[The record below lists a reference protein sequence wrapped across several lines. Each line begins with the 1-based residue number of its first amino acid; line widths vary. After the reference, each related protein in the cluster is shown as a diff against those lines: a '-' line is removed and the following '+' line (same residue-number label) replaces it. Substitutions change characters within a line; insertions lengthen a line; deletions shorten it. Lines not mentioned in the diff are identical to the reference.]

1 MPRTTKA
8 QCLSKGACLQ
18 CVSRGASVQEKHLS
32 AYHACRKEHAYNAY
46 REEHLSAYSVSKGAC
61 LQCVSRGASAR
72 LEDSCLFSKSSTCHS
87 PGLFIDFMFSDF
99 QQHFWKKAIRGDTM
113 QAMIPPKKPQIAQS
127 RLDPSDP
134 ERERMARGQLGRL
147 LWRPSWPS
155 SPWPRCH
162 QNSLHREKNSYCH
175 YFQDEHNRSI
185 ITYKR

>member
-1 MPRTTKA
+1 M
-8 QCLSKGACLQ
+8 SKGACLQ
-18 CVSRGASVQEKHLS
+18 CVSRGASVRLQRVERSMLTMRIERSICPLRRLLS
-32 AYHACRKEHAYNAY
+32 FLEELNLSQSWALY
-46 REEHLSAYSVSKGAC
+46 R
-61 LQCVSRGASAR
+61 
-72 LEDSCLFSKSSTCHS
+72 
-87 PGLFIDFMFSDF
+87 FMFSDF

-162 QNSLHREKNSYCH
+162 QNSLHREKKSYCH